1 MHDTA
6 SRNAAPDGFRT
17 LDLAAP
23 PDDVNSVHGLLET
36 VWAEHEHVGDIDR
49 ISFET
54 ALIELVSNV
63 IRHGDGGC
71 GIRCSV
77 TVTVTGDRIQARLHD
92 DGEPG
97 DIQLTGRDLPDD
109 LAESGRG
116 IPLITAL
123 VDVVR
128 YERSADSNFWYLS
141 RTLAR

>member
-1 MHDTA
+1 MHDTVLPA
-6 SRNAAPDGFRT
+6 GRST
-17 LDLAAP
+17 IDLAAP
-23 PDDVNSVHGLLET
+23 PDDVNSVHDHLES
-36 VWAEHEHVGDIDR
+36 VWDRHPEVGELDR

-63 IRHGDGGC
+63 IRHGNGGF

-77 TVTVTGDRIQARLHD
+77 TVTVTLDRIQAQLVD

-97 DIQLTGRDLPDD
+97 DIQLTGRGLPDD

-116 IPLITAL
+116 NPLITAL

-128 YERSADSNFWYLS
+128 YERSAGRNAWHLA
-141 RTLAR
+141 RTLTR